1 MRLRVTAK
9 RVRREGINLD
19 GRDKMARVLQKRPYP
34 PGVHGPTGNGR
45 QTDYGKQLREK
56 QRAKL
61 VFGVMERQFRNY
73 FEKAVG
79 MKGDSG
85 QALVQMLEM
94 RLDNALFRAGFAKT
108 RAAARQAISHKHVEV
123 NGKIVNVASYQVRP
137 GEVIKIRNTKREK
150 GLWKA
155 MAENMPKVEVPSW
168 ISADPKEM
176 EAKITSK
183 PAGEELKQL
192 FDTKLIIEFY
202 SR

>member
-19 GRDKMARVLQKRPYP
+19 GRDKMARVLTKRPYA
-34 PGVHGPTGNGR
+34 PGVHGPTGNTR
-45 QTDYGKQLREK
+45 MTDYGKQLREK

-73 FEKAVG
+73 FDKAVRA
-79 MKGDSG
+79 KGNSG
-85 QALVQMLEM
+85 EALVQMLEM
-94 RLDNALFRAGFAKT
+94 RLDNVMFRAGLAKT

-123 NGKIVNVASYQVRP
+123 NGKIVNVASYQVRI
-137 GEVIKIRNTKREK
+137 GEVVKIRENKKGK
-150 GLWKA
+150 GLWKSF
-155 MAENMPKVEVPSW
+155 AENMPKVEVPSW
-168 ISADPKEM
+168 ISANPKDL

-183 PAGEELKQL
+183 PQGEELKQL